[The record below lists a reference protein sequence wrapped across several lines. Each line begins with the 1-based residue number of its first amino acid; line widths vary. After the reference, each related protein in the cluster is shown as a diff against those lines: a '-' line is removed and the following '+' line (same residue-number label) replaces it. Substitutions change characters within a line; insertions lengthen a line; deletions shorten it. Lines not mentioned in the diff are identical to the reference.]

1 MNLAIILCKQIAI
14 MFVLMATGFIFF
26 RKKMITIQ
34 GSADMGKILLYL
46 VIPVVIVNSFW
57 VDRSSERTLALVH
70 STIIAAIAM
79 GIAITVSMV
88 VFGTK
93 KGVSCF
99 SSAFSNAGFIG
110 IPLVQAV
117 LGSDAVFYI
126 SVMIVLI
133 NLLQWT
139 FGVFVMTKDKSVMKP
154 ERVVRNPI
162 VISVL
167 IGLIIYFGGIP
178 KPQIVTTLIS
188 NVTGLNTPLA
198 MMVSGGYLAQSNLA
212 DLWKKKQ
219 AWFVCLMRLLI
230 IPLITIAVFQILP
243 FGSMDVKLAILIA
256 AACPVGSNVAIFA
269 QQYHCDYREAVEQV
283 CLSTIVCLITLP
295 FVTALSAAIF

>member
-70 STIIAAIAM
+70 SAIIAAIAM

-99 SSAFSNAGFIG
+99 EVN
-110 IPLVQAV
+110 
-117 LGSDAVFYI
+117 
-126 SVMIVLI
+126 
-133 NLLQWT
+133 
-139 FGVFVMTKDKSVMKP
+139 P
-154 ERVVRNPI
+154 E
-162 VISVL
+162 S
-167 IGLIIYFGGIP
+167 
-178 KPQIVTTLIS
+178 
-188 NVTGLNTPLA
+188 
-198 MMVSGGYLAQSNLA
+198 
-212 DLWKKKQ
+212 
-219 AWFVCLMRLLI
+219 
-230 IPLITIAVFQILP
+230 
-243 FGSMDVKLAILIA
+243 
-256 AACPVGSNVAIFA
+256 
-269 QQYHCDYREAVEQV
+269 
-283 CLSTIVCLITLP
+283 
-295 FVTALSAAIF
+295 